1 MSIEDPFDQVLEDT
15 REQLTRLVNY
25 LPSHSI
31 DGEIMEIINDVTE
44 TISDL
49 DRSLVVMK
57 RNQGDTSERESKLNE
72 LKQQLGDLEKQYNI
86 DEHLQ
91 SHLESGNPISM
102 DVAND
107 GDDNNQSLPA
117 NQLNGLQDQILQE
130 QDIQLDNIHQTM
142 KNLHLQAQTMGEELE
157 DQSRIL
163 DGLDSNFDS
172 VTNKLNRSRR
182 QLEWVY
188 EKNKEKFNDCCIL
201 LLIVALI
208 ILLVL
213 AFIV

>member
-86 DEHLQ
+86 DEHLH